1 MSCIAPFCTRAEIA
15 PAAFFAKPPWG
26 PVPDRTGAE
35 IRADWKGAAVS
46 RDAALPAVRLAGTLR
61 HYHRGGSH
69 GRSRR
74 RPAAARGSRRRADQG
89 AGRPPCRTARA
100 AAGDEPAAR
109 RIGRALRRGSG
120 DAVRKKLADVSTGPF
135 WIKLEGLGTLGGN
148 APHTLYAEADLARG
162 LKDLHTLVGRAVR
175 EAGVPLD
182 YQKWTPHVPMARF
195 DALGQHDLKQI
206 MSFLSRRAALS
217 AGPFAVTDFELVAL
231 PADAEPEVLESYSL
245 SGRGR

>member
-1 MSCIAPFCTRAEIA
+1 MVA
-15 PAAFFAKPPWG
+15 
-26 PVPDRTGAE
+26 
-35 IRADWKGAAVS
+35 AAVVLPLPGEVV
-46 RDAALPAVRLAGTLR
+46 DALTKAL
-61 HYHRGGSH
+61 GGLH
-69 GRSRR
+69 
-74 RPAAARGSRRRADQG
+74 
-89 AGRPPCRTARA
+89 AGRPVPPEAMSLPLA
-100 AAGDEPAAR
+100 ELGEPSDAV
-109 RIGRALRRGSG
+109 L
-120 DAVRKKLADVSTGPF
+120 DAVRQKLAEVSTGPF